1 MESHL
6 SNKSNKNILKDVLS
20 KYFYIATALS
30 ILQNII
36 YKSYVA
42 FVGEIKI
49 SITTFF
55 VQYKISGR
63 FDING
68 EQVEPFKASN
78 LCYQTMKVMSGEASE
93 LRTTIYYKIYEN
105 GIFEKGDVSK

>member
-1 MESHL
+1 MDFVWFWIEIVHNSETIRMESHL

-49 SITTFF
+49 SITTFL
-55 VQYKISGR
+55 YNIKYPGGLI
-63 FDING
+63 
-68 EQVEPFKASN
+68 
-78 LCYQTMKVMSGEASE
+78 
-93 LRTTIYYKIYEN
+93 
-105 GIFEKGDVSK
+105 